1 MEILGLSSHSPFSIQ
16 TPRVVL
22 FFYSLYF
29 VTYSFYHIA
38 VFFCTF
44 SHHFVTT
51 VFFCVC
57 HCCII
62 KNDEIQN
69 KIKTKTHTF
78 HYFLCALCDM
88 NCTTI
93 ARNDGNACR
102 KYARWATTSTTTSS
116 LSIILCEL
124 LSLSYG
130 QNGVRA
136 ICMYSIQEIRL
147 LTSRRPS
154 SIRFGAIFKKG
165 NLIII

>member
-1 MEILGLSSHSPFSIQ
+1 MYLISQSKHADTGDNVLFAPECFRSWLQKKKKRKKKLMEILGLSSHSPFSIQ

-38 VFFCTF
+38 VFLCTF

-69 KIKTKTHTF
+69 KRKTKTHTF

-88 NCTTI
+88 NWTTI

-130 QNGVRA
+130 
-136 ICMYSIQEIRL
+136 
-147 LTSRRPS
+147 
-154 SIRFGAIFKKG
+154 
-165 NLIII
+165 